1 MHATALGDATP
12 DTAPDQHPC
21 SAMSPSPAPAGDA
34 SAVKLTRGTSCL
46 LCQQR
51 KVRCDKSKPCANCIK
66 AGVECKVLPPAPP
79 RRRKRRLQERDLLD
93 RLRRYESLLNQHGIK
108 FDAIGHSLKTSGPND
123 IEDLETH
130 LEGLKTTPEADS
142 SPLSAA
148 AQEERGRSS
157 WFPLQKEFRASE
169 QLLNDSSEDDV
180 QGPFI
185 HRAFDKMFSNQDGF
199 PFMVGSR
206 VASVSDAHPCTIHIL
221 QLWQIY
227 LDNIN
232 PLLKITHVPTI
243 QAQIIDATSRLHEA
257 PAKIEALMF
266 AIYVIALTSLDES
279 EVQKRFGEAK
289 MELLGR
295 YFEALQQALLNSG
308 FMRNNDFICLQAYVL
323 YLFAVRWF
331 VDPRQVFCLTGIA
344 VRIAQRL
351 GLHCD
356 PGGFGLAPFEVEQ
369 RRRLWWTIVGYD
381 RRLGEMTGSTVTAL
395 SSGGD
400 CKIPLNVNDSD
411 LHVDGKEMPMP
422 HSGPTEMLFALTRIE
437 VAMAVASNGNRDS
450 LKVNKTGQD
459 ERPTIRIAGQQS
471 PSYTLDGFC
480 AHMESTYLSQCDA
493 KIPLHFFTQTMT
505 RQNLCKMRIIAF
517 LVRIHNAEPLPLDQA
532 ERDSHFLQATQMIEY
547 DNVVMSAE
555 SLRSFRWYAMHYFPF
570 PAYILLVQEL
580 RNHSSGPL
588 VERAWEAITLNYNLR
603 GLLNNIHSPMHTAF
617 GGLFIRAWDAHQA
630 AQQAM
635 DKQTTTPPFITTLRE
650 RAERRRR
657 AHAENRQ
664 DPGLEQA
671 PVDFPRSRASPTGAA
686 TMIPAPLNQAI
697 AGPGPPPPMAPAAD
711 DLVQETGEMDWS
723 NLVSG
728 YQDMGA
734 FSGFH
739 GIGSFAGPMTNVAGL
754 GLMGEFGSSSSG
766 MASFNGMGGPAR
778 GSMFGTGQ

>member
-1 MHATALGDATP
+1 
-12 DTAPDQHPC
+12 
-21 SAMSPSPAPAGDA
+21 MSPEPAGAGDA

-51 KVRCDKSKPCANCIK
+51 KVRCDKSKPCANCVK

-79 RRRKRRLQERDLLD
+79 RRRKRRLQERELIE
-93 RLRRYESLLNQHGIK
+93 RLRRYESLLSQHGIK
-108 FDAIGHSLKTSGPND
+108 FDAIGHCLKGSGAD
-123 IEDLETH
+123 EVEDLETDF
-130 LEGLKTTPEADS
+130 EGLKTTPEADS
-142 SPLSAA
+142 SSLSAA
-148 AQEERGRSS
+148 AQKERGRSS
-157 WFPLQKEFRASE
+157 WFSLHKEFRASE

-206 VASVSDAHPCTIHIL
+206 ATCVSGAHPCTIHIL

-232 PLLKITHVPTI
+232 PLLKITHAPTI
-243 QAQIIDATSRLHEA
+243 QAQIIEATSRLDEA
-257 PAKIEALMF
+257 PANIEALMF
-266 AIYVIALTSLDES
+266 AIYVIALTSLDDA

-289 MELLGR
+289 KELLGR
-295 YFEALQQALLNSG
+295 YFEALQQALLNAG

-331 VDPRQVFCLTGIA
+331 VDPRQVFCLIGIA

-411 LHVDGKEMPMP
+411 LHVDGKEMPTP
-422 HSGPTEMLFALTRIE
+422 HKGPTEMLFALTRIE
-437 VAMAVASNGNRDS
+437 VAMAVASNSNRDS
-450 LKVNKTGQD
+450 LKMNKADQD
-459 ERPTIRIAGQQS
+459 EPPTIRIAGQQS
-471 PSYTLDGFC
+471 PSYTLQGFC
-480 AHMESTYLSQCDA
+480 THMETTYLSQCDA
-493 KIPLHFFTQTMT
+493 KVPLHFFTQTMT

-517 LVRIHNAEPLPLDQA
+517 LVRIHNAEAMPLQEA
-532 ERDSHFLQATQMIEY
+532 ERDSLFLQATQMVEY
-547 DNVVMSAE
+547 DNVVLSAE

-570 PAYILLVQEL
+570 PAYIFLVQEL
-580 RNHSSGPL
+580 RNRNSGPM
-588 VERAWEAITLNYNLR
+588 VERAWEAITQNYDLR
-603 GLLNNIHSPMHTAF
+603 GLLNNLHSPMHTAF
-617 GGLFIRAWDAHQA
+617 GGLFVKAWDAHQA

-635 DKQTTTPPFITTLRE
+635 GKQTRMPSFISTLRE

-657 AHAENRQ
+657 ARAENRQ
-664 DPGLEQA
+664 DPGLEQT
-671 PVDFPRSRASPTGAA
+671 PVDFPRSRVSPTAAA
-686 TMIPAPLNQAI
+686 TMTPAPLNQAI
-697 AGPGPPPPMAPAAD
+697 AGPGPPATLAPAAD

-728 YQDMGA
+728 YQDMGS

-739 GIGSFAGPMTNVAGL
+739 GIGSFAGTMSSVAA
-754 GLMGEFGSSSSG
+754 MGAMGPFGSSSNSSL
-766 MASFNGMGGPAR
+766 ASFNPMGPSAR
-778 GSMFGTGQ
+778 GSMFGNGQ